1 MLCFSLYSLQSITWE
16 SSGENSVESRFVGI
30 KRESSGVIC
39 VETRSHGIMRD
50 PAGVILPRSR
60 SWGIRDAI
68 IAKI

>member
-30 KRESSGVIC
+30 KRESSGEIC
-39 VETRSHGIMRD
+39 VKTRSQGIMRD